1 MITRRLISAGAALA
15 LVWGLTACSEDEPTE
30 PTTPSQSVES
40 PTGPGDGGGTTGLI
54 DEDAYRRGLKTML
67 DTLGTSSETT
77 GDDDALEDYLT
88 CLVDTTFDDMS
99 DQGRRVIAAGNAMAH
114 LDPEDKQVLID
125 GVAACTANSTP

>member
-1 MITRRLISAGAALA
+1 MITRRLISAGAGLT
-15 LVWGLTACSEDEPTE
+15 LLWGITACSEDEPAE

-40 PTGPGDGGGTTGLI
+40 PTDPGDGRVTTGLI

-67 DTLGTSSETT
+67 DTLGASDETT
-77 GDDDALEDYLT
+77 GDEDALEDYLT

-99 DQGRRVIAAGNAMAH
+99 DKGRRVIAAGNAMAH

-125 GVAACTANSTP
+125 GVTTCTAGSTP